1 MSDFQT
7 AAGRGGWVKGS
18 RKTNLPLMIK
28 LAEEGYAAVS
38 VQCRLQ

>member
-1 MSDFQT
+1 VD
-7 AAGRGGWVKGS
+7 WVN

-38 VQCRLQ
+38 VQYRLQ